1 MKNNRISIVVPIF
14 NEEKILPELTNRIS
28 NVIQQHPQFE
38 WEVIY
43 VDDGSSDGSSF
54 LLEHLTLKHSWL
66 QVLFLSRN
74 FGHQTAITAGMD
86 HASGDA
92 VILID
97 GDLQDPPELIPRL
110 VEVWQEGFD
119 VVTARRKRRNGES
132 WFKLA
137 TAFLFYRILRFVSDT
152 PIPVD
157 TGDFRLLARSV
168 VEAIKR
174 MPEHSRFVRGMVGWT
189 GFRQTEVEY
198 ERDERAAG
206 KTKYTLLRM
215 LRLASNAILS
225 FSRLPLQVIISLG
238 LFFLLCSFLGALFLV
253 NQAVFNGNVSVWGS
267 AITVV
272 VFLGGIQLVC
282 LGAVASYVWR
292 IFDEVRARPLY
303 FIRQVLGR
311 SVGQH
316 TPIPFEKL
324 NQNKSVQHEYNYL

>member
-14 NEEKILPELTNRIS
+14 NEEKILAELTKRIS
-28 NVIQQHPQFE
+28 SVVQQLPQLE

-43 VDDGSSDGSSF
+43 VDDGSSDGSPF
-54 LLEHLTLKHSWL
+54 VLEHLTLEHSWL

-74 FGHQTAITAGMD
+74 FGHQTAVTAGMD

-137 TAFLFYRILRFVSDT
+137 TAFLFYRTLRFVSDT

-174 MPEHSRFVRGMVGWT
+174 MPEHSRFVRGMVSWT

-198 ERDERAAG
+198 ERDERPAG
-206 KTKYTLLRM
+206 KTKYTLLKM

-225 FSRLPLQVIISLG
+225 FSRLPLQVIMFLG
-238 LFFLLCSFLGALFLV
+238 LFFLLCSFLGAIVVLY
-253 NQAVFNGNVSVWGS
+253 QAVLKSNVHVWGS
-267 AITVV
+267 VITAVL
-272 VFLGGIQLVC
+272 FLAGIQLVC

-303 FIRQVLGR
+303 FIRQTLGNR
-311 SVGQH
+311 VGY
-316 TPIPFEKL
+316 TAPIPFPKL
-324 NQNKSVQHEYNYL
+324 NLNKPQHEYRSL